1 MPFSRY
7 RIDALFRQK
16 LISKGGHLLLC
27 LSLLCLSLL
36 EPLSALAQEPTD
48 SSQKPQPVSHSAAAI
63 ATEGGQSA
71 TGQSK
76 AAANPL
82 MAVMDAIQKCEQQR
96 RITKITKACE
106 PVRVDQENIASAAEL
121 REQAQQQAGA
131 LSLFELKGR
140 RSKVYLFGSV
150 HLMKKNMYP
159 LHKQVMQRFEAADHL
174 VLEINT
180 DAVPAQQLQAEFT
193 RRGILPAGSS
203 LSDELAPQTVKQVQ
217 QVLAARGYG
226 IEAFQHMRPW
236 FFEQTFVAQELLVYG
251 YDPAAGVDSYLMQQA
266 KQSGKPILALE
277 TLEQQ
282 LDLLSNTSSKEQDLS
297 LRYTFELL
305 AERSAQSELNRLVVD
320 WLRGDVDR
328 MYRYM
333 SEPVKEYPE
342 LNGYITRLLDDR
354 NIHMAEQVYRWL
366 RGKGSY
372 FVVVGAGHLGG
383 PNGLV
388 KLLEKKGFKAKQISR

>member
-1 MPFSRY
+1 MRLSIY
-7 RIDALFRQK
+7 RVEALFERTCK
-16 LISKGGHLLLC
+16 AKGYCVSLC
-27 LSLLCLSLL
+27 LALLT
-36 EPLSALAQEPTD
+36 PLPSMAQVPAIASPKAPSAT
-48 SSQKPQPVSHSAAAI
+48 HSAAAI
-63 ATEGGQSA
+63 AVEGDRSV
-71 TGQSK
+71 TGHAN

-82 MAVMDAIQKCEQQR
+82 MAVVNALQQCEKR
-96 RITKITKACE
+96 RVEKKIARACE
-106 PVRVDQENIASAAEL
+106 PVRVNEENIASAAEL
-121 REQAQQQAGA
+121 REQAQQQRGA
-131 LSLFELKGR
+131 LSLFELQGR

-159 LHKQVMQRFEAADHL
+159 LHRAVMQRFEAADNL
-174 VLEINT
+174 VVEINT
-180 DAVPAQQLQAEFT
+180 EAIPGRQLQQEFMQ
-193 RRGILPAGSS
+193 RGALPEGSILT
-203 LSDELAPQTVKQVQ
+203 DELSPPTLLQVQ
-217 QVLAARGYG
+217 KVLATRGYG
-226 IEAFQHMRPW
+226 IQAFQHMRPW
-236 FFEQTFVAQELLVYG
+236 FFEQSFVAQELLVYG
-251 YDPAAGVDSYLMQQA
+251 YDPAAGVDSHLMQQA

-282 LDLLSNTSSKEQDLS
+282 LDLLSTASAREQDLS

-305 AERSAQSELNRLVVD
+305 EQESVQKELNRLVVD

-333 SEPVKEYPE
+333 SEPLQEYPE
-342 LNGYITRLLDDR
+342 LKTYITRLLDDR
-354 NIHMAEQVYRWL
+354 NAQMAKKIRRWL

>member
-1 MPFSRY
+1 MNSY
-7 RIDALFRQK
+7 RVAAVFRCKQR
-16 LISKGGHLLLC
+16 LVAKGGHLLLC
-27 LSLLCLSLL
+27 FVLLASL
-36 EPLSALAQEPTD
+36 PVLAQQQPAAAP
-48 SSQKPQPVSHSAAAI
+48 QKNPPVTHSAAAI
-63 ATEGGQSA
+63 AVDGEQSV
-71 TGQSK
+71 TGQSE

-82 MAVMDAIQKCEQQR
+82 MAVMTAIQRCEQQR
-96 RITKITKACE
+96 AEKKIARACE
-106 PVRVDQENIASAAEL
+106 PVRVDKESIASAAEL

-140 RSKVYLFGSV
+140 RSKVYLFGAV

-159 LHKQVMQRFEAADHL
+159 LNKKVMQRFKAADSL
-174 VLEINT
+174 VVEINT
-180 DAVPAQQLQAEFT
+180 DAMPARQLQEELS
-193 RRGILPAGSS
+193 RRGLLPIGSS
-203 LSDELAPQTVKQVQ
+203 LTEQLAPQTVTQVQ

-251 YDPAAGVDSYLMQQA
+251 YDPAAGVDSYLLQQA
-266 KQSGKPILALE
+266 RQRGKPILALE

-282 LDLLSNTSSKEQDLS
+282 LDLLSNASTEEQDLS
-297 LRYTFELL
+297 LRHTFKLL
-305 AERSAQSELNRLVVD
+305 GENSVQKELNRLVVD

-333 SEPVKEYPE
+333 SEPVEEYPE
-342 LNGYITRLLDDR
+342 LNNYITRLLDDR
-354 NIHMAEQVYRWL
+354 NVHMAKKIRGWL

-383 PNGLV
+383 PGGLV
-388 KLLEKKGFKAKQISR
+388 KLLEKEGFKAKQISR